1 MIFFKG
7 WAFLKKDWR
16 NLKSYRLAFA
26 MQFLGIFF
34 SVAIFFFISRLVG
47 GSVNPYLKSYGGD
60 YFSFVLIGIAFTG
73 FLHTG
78 LNTFSTV
85 ISGAQGSGTLEA
97 MLVTPTKISEI
108 LLCSSL
114 WSFLM
119 TGLNALVYLLF
130 GIVFFGFSLGK
141 LNILSASLVFLL
153 TLFIFSSLGIISAS
167 FIMVLKRGD
176 PISWLFGSF
185 SSLVGGTYFP
195 VNILPLWLQKVSYLI
210 PLFYSLRAMRLAVLQ
225 GYSVGELL
233 PEIGALFGFAFL
245 LIPLSL
251 FSFKKALI
259 RAKIDGSLVTY

>member
-1 MIFFKG
+1 MIFSKG

-16 NLKSYRLAFA
+16 NLKSYRLAFT

-78 LNTFSTV
+78 LNTFASA

-97 MLVTPTKISEI
+97 MLVTPTRISEI
-108 LLCSSL
+108 LFSSSL

-119 TGLNALVYLLF
+119 TGLNALLYLLF
-130 GIVFFGFSLGK
+130 GFLFFGFSFGK
-141 LNILSASLVFLL
+141 ANLLSASLVFFL
-153 TLFIFSSLGIISAS
+153 TLFIFSGLGIISAS

-185 SSLVGGTYFP
+185 SSFVGGTYFP
-195 VNILPLWLQKVSYLI
+195 VKILPLWLQKISYLV

-225 GYSVGELL
+225 GHG
-233 PEIGALFGFAFL
+233 
-245 LIPLSL
+245 
-251 FSFKKALI
+251 
-259 RAKIDGSLVTY
+259 R